1 MRRLWIVGLLGL
13 GAVVAAGLLVLR
25 DRPDAPGTPE
35 PTASAPRARY
45 QCSMHPEI
53 VSDEPG
59 ICPIC
64 QMRLQRV
71 DEAAV
76 APGERRPL
84 FYRHPMRPDV
94 TSPTPAIS
102 ISVTSSGRS
111 SARRM

>member
-1 MRRLWIVGLLGL
+1 
-13 GAVVAAGLLVLR
+13 
-25 DRPDAPGTPE
+25 
-35 PTASAPRARY
+35 
-45 QCSMHPEI
+45 MHPEI

-94 TSPTPAIS
+94 TSPTPAKDEMGMDY
-102 ISVTSSGRS
+102 VPVYLEDV
-111 SARRM
+111 APVPAAAV